1 MNSALLLACQISDL
15 HVKAPARLSYRVVN
29 CAAMLARCV
38 AEILRLPQR
47 PDLVL
52 ATGDL
57 TDSGR
62 AEEYAHLRA
71 LLAPLPMPVY
81 FIPGNHDERGALR
94 AAFPEHAYLPQ
105 PGAPGS
111 ARPRPRRRVGLED
124 GAAGVPASRLG
135 RRRRRRQ
142 PYCVHRR
149 FRRTLSLSGGVM
161 PVTGL
166 NHYLIVAKNLE
177 RTRDFYCKVLGMEL
191 AERPDFGFP
200 GYWLKVGDEI
210 CVHLASQDPNR
221 IRDMFLLKK
230 HPKGT
235 TGSGSVDHIAFLA
248 QNPGAVRERIQK
260 NRVAM
265 HFRSFPDAK
274 LFQIFLKDPN
284 DITIELNFLGEV
296 IDEKEWQGKGSASA
310 MTLTKAQGKRTSLPR
325 QK

>member
-1 MNSALLLACQISDL
+1 
-15 HVKAPARLSYRVVN
+15 
-29 CAAMLARCV
+29 
-38 AEILRLPQR
+38 
-47 PDLVL
+47 
-52 ATGDL
+52 
-57 TDSGR
+57 
-62 AEEYAHLRA
+62 
-71 LLAPLPMPVY
+71 
-81 FIPGNHDERGALR
+81 
-94 AAFPEHAYLPQ
+94 
-105 PGAPGS
+105 
-111 ARPRPRRRVGLED
+111 
-124 GAAGVPASRLG
+124 
-135 RRRRRRQ
+135 
-142 PYCVHRR
+142 
-149 FRRTLSLSGGVM
+149 M

-177 RTRDFYCKVLGMEL
+177 RTRDFYCNVLGMEL

-260 NRVAM
+260 NKVAM

-274 LFQIFLKDPN
+274 LFQIFLKDPD

-310 MTLTKAQGKRTSLPR
+310 MTLTKAKGKRTSLAR
-325 QK
+325 QN